1 MPCVQA
7 RRASLCAPPATANTL
22 NRSMSNLLDL
32 PPELALDLSHGSDL
46 SLFGEFLIHGL
57 TVHGKR
63 FRPSDWS
70 ERLCGVMACF
80 RPGGAVHGRDALI
93 GYSPYVRPVSVDS
106 VKCVLVDP
114 SIREIEPM
122 ALDFVVNF
130 ARENLLRVTTAEVLL
145 ITAMAG
151 TK

>member
-1 MPCVQA
+1 
-7 RRASLCAPPATANTL
+7 
-22 NRSMSNLLDL
+22 MSNLLDL

-46 SLFGEFLIHGL
+46 SSFGEFLIHGL
-57 TVHGKR
+57 TVHGKP

-80 RPGGAVHGRDALI
+80 RPGAATRGRDALI
-93 GYSPYVRPVSVDS
+93 GYSPYVRPVSIGS
-106 VKCVLVDP
+106 VKCVLVNP

-130 ARENLLRVTTAEVLL
+130 ARENLLRVTTAQVMQ
-145 ITAMAG
+145 IAATAG
-151 TK
+151 TQ